1 VSDLKYV
8 IIGNSAAGIGAVE
21 AIRKNDMSGQITIIT
36 DEAHHTY
43 SRPLISY
50 LLLGKTTRERMK
62 YRGDGFYLENN
73 CDLMRSRR
81 VASIDLAEKSVRC
94 SDGGSVPYD
103 KLLVAAGSSPL
114 VPPMDGLE
122 QVKSKYTFSSL
133 DDALTLEAALTP
145 NSRVLIIG
153 AGLIG
158 LKCAEGIRARV
169 GSVTVVDL
177 APKVLS
183 SILDDEAAVRV
194 REHLEQNGLRFYLGD
209 SVKAFDGNTASLRS
223 GARVEFDIL
232 VLAVGVRP
240 NTALLGD
247 IGGDVGRG
255 ITVNE
260 YMETSIPDI
269 YAAGDCTQSMDISA
283 GDIKV
288 MALLPNAYMQG
299 ECAGFNMSGIRYP
312 FDKAIPCNAIGF
324 FGVHVITAGSYTGD
338 TYFEEDDEN
347 YKKLFYSDNRLRGFI
362 LMGPKPGHGSGA
374 RGGRP
379 AYEKAGI
386 YTSLIRERTPLDTI
400 DFGLICKTPGL
411 MAFSKK
417 TREQKL
423 GGEQ

>member
-1 VSDLKYV
+1 MKYV
-8 IIGNSAAGIGAVE
+8 IIGNSAAGVGAVE
-21 AIRKNDMSGQITIIT
+21 AIRKNDVGGRITIIT
-36 DEAHHTY
+36 DEPHHTY

-62 YRGDGFYLENN
+62 YRGDGFYTEYGCEL
-73 CDLMRSRR
+73 LRQKR
-81 VASIDLAEKSVRC
+81 VTAIDLADKSVRC
-94 SDGGSVPYD
+94 SDGDVIPYD
-103 KLLVAAGSSPL
+103 KLLVATGSSPL
-114 VPPMDGLE
+114 VPPMEGLE
-122 QVKSKYTFSSL
+122 QVKNKYTFSSL
-133 DDALTLEAALTP
+133 DDALALEGALAP

-177 APKVLS
+177 APKALS
-183 SILDDEAAVRV
+183 SILDDEASARA

-209 SVKAFDGNTASLRS
+209 SVKTFDGDTASLRS

-247 IGGDVGRG
+247 VGGDVGRG

-269 YAAGDCTQSMDISA
+269 YAAGDCTQSVDISA

-324 FGVHVITAGSYTGD
+324 FGMHIITAGSYTGE
-338 TYFEEDDEN
+338 TYFEADGEN

-362 LMGPKPGHGSGA
+362 LMGPKPGHGSGPSGA
-374 RGGRP
+374 RP

>member
-1 VSDLKYV
+1 MKYV

-21 AIRKNDMSGQITIIT
+21 AIRKNDTRGELTVIT
-36 DEAHHTY
+36 DEPHHTY

-62 YRGDGFYLENN
+62 YRGDSFYLDHN
-73 CDLMRSRR
+73 CELLRSTR
-81 VASIDLAEKSVRC
+81 VTAIDLADKSVRC
-94 SDGGSVPYD
+94 ADGKSVPYD

-114 VPPMDGLE
+114 VPPMEGLE

-133 DDALTLEAALTP
+133 DDALVLGDALRP
-145 NSRVLIIG
+145 DARVLIIG

-158 LKCAEGIRARV
+158 LKCAEGIAARV
-169 GSVTVVDL
+169 GAVTIVDL

-183 SILDDEAAVRV
+183 SILDDESAARA
-194 REHLEQNGLRFYLGD
+194 REHLEQSGLRFYLGD
-209 SVKAFDGNTASLRS
+209 SVKSFAGQTATLQS

-240 NTALLGD
+240 NTALV
-247 IGGDVGRG
+247 GDVGGAVGRG
-255 ITVNE
+255 VVINE

-269 YAAGDCTQSMDISA
+269 YAAGDCTESVDIST
-283 GDIKV
+283 GDVKV

-299 ECAGFNMSGIRYP
+299 ECAGFNMSGVRYP

-324 FGVHVITAGSYTGD
+324 FGLHIITAGGYTGD
-338 TYFEEDDEN
+338 TYFETDGEN
-347 YKKLFYSDNRLRGFI
+347 YKKLFYRDNRLRGFI
-362 LMGPKPGHGSGA
+362 LMGPKPGRDSPA
-374 RGGRP
+374 VGGQKP

-386 YTSLIRERTPLDTI
+386 YTSLIRERTPLDSI
-400 DFGLICKTPGL
+400 DFGLICRTPGL